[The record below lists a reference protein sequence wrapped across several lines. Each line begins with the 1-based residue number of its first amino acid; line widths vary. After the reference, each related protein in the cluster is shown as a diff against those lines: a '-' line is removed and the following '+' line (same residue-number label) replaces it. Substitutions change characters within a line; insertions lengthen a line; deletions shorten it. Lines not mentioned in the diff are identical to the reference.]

1 MSLSRRSLLR
11 GSAAALAAPALGRI
25 EAARAQT
32 AAQGEWKHALSLFGE
47 IKYPASFPH
56 FDYVNPK
63 APQGGAVREIA
74 FGTFDNFNA
83 VVAGVKGTLAMG
95 TELSMQTLMTPAL
108 DGLVVKLPAATRNA
122 QTG

>member
-1 MSLSRRSLLR
+1 MRLSRRSLLR
-11 GSAAALAAPALGRI
+11 GTAAALVAPAVAKLGLS
-25 EAARAQT
+25 AAQAQT
-32 AAQGEWKHALSLFGE
+32 MQTEWKHGLSLFGE
-47 IKYPASFPH
+47 IKYPADFPH

-63 APQGGAVREIA
+63 APQGGTVREIA

-108 DGLVVKLPAATRNA
+108 D
-122 QTG
+122 